1 MSSTAAERRQVFLAC
16 KAIFSGPH
24 ALLRKSKPITKLVTK
39 HKSSLCTVIPEFK
52 IKRVSLIV
60 QELLKDGVFESDI
73 KARLIFPDLPAP
85 STTKKSEQDA
95 FEDEAAR
102 TVAETVREVE
112 SVCVKEESEITK
124 VPPMSVSVNVEAS
137 AEERTCIDRAITSL
151 PSPPSSAEPEL
162 QIPSLY
168 PSCFPYHAQHSIL
181 SQVQQVLE
189 ECCFDFTKKWLP
201 LELESHGWDCAAAV
215 ELTKWTRLLM
225 KWSPQLPD
233 GSLQS
238 NGPEFHERLADVSG
252 IRHTAVHR
260 IPTTARGIDTLVVS
274 AMRLAE
280 ALQDTLRTSQL
291 EDLHLD
297 IQAKIEAMEFNKNAL
312 EENLRREL
320 EAIQRQREELDRKEV
335 ELRAKTIANNNANKG
350 LMGVLVKETMERI
363 FSDGTYEN
371 SSTGFITADERA
383 EDD

>member
-1 MSSTAAERRQVFLAC
+1 MPSTAAERRQVFLAC
-16 KAIFSGPH
+16 KAIFSGPD
-24 ALLRKSKPITKLVTK
+24 ALLRRSKAISKRLAE
-39 HKSSLCTVIPEFK
+39 HQSSLCTLIPDFD
-52 IKRVSLIV
+52 INRVSLIV

-85 STTKKSEQDA
+85 STTKKSEQDS

-102 TVAETVREVE
+102 TIAETVREVE
-112 SVCVKEESEITK
+112 SVCDREECETTK
-124 VPPMSVSVNVEAS
+124 VPPISVSVKVEAS
-137 AEERTCIDRAITSL
+137 AEERACIDRAITSL

-162 QIPSLY
+162 RIPSLY
-168 PSCFPYHAQHSIL
+168 PLYFPYHAQHSIL

-233 GSLQS
+233 VSLQS
-238 NGPEFHERLADVSG
+238 NGPEFHERLADVSV

-274 AMRLAE
+274 AMRLTE
-280 ALQDTLRTSQL
+280 ALRDTLRTSQL

-312 EENLRREL
+312 EEHLSREL

-335 ELRAKTIANNNANKG
+335 ELRAKTIASDNENKG
-350 LMGVLVKETMERI
+350 LMGLLVKESMERI
-363 FSDGTYEN
+363 FSGGTYEN
-371 SSTGFITADERA
+371 SSTGFVTADERA